1 MNGNEEIQDSRPLG
15 KKTAEMLKRK
25 GILSPSIDGMV
36 EIAKGLWVVPNKVK
50 NLDKLKKKYLKKDI
64 TIQKGGYKSKK

>member
-1 MNGNEEIQDSRPLG
+1 MNGNEEIQDSRPQG

-25 GILSPSIDGMV
+25 GILSPSIDGMI

-50 NLDKLKKKYLKKDI
+50 NLEKLKKKYAKTYVKVRVGGKK
-64 TIQKGGYKSKK
+64 